1 MADHNTENTGKTKSG
16 AKKIVIAAIAAA
28 VIILIAA
35 GIVVGKKIIEPMK
48 AYNAAVA
55 LMDAGKYGDAI
66 DAFKA
71 LDGYKDSTE
80 KITLCETGIL
90 DNEYAAAL
98 ALMDEGMFAEAIAAF
113 EKLDYKDS
121 AEKIEECKTA
131 ITDSKYNEALAL
143 MSTGQY
149 KEAGDILKALEYKDS
164 AEKFEECRAA
174 APYDLTEIGDIITF
188 GKFEQDYDFENG
200 AEPISWRVLDKQD
213 GKVLIITEKALE
225 KMPFFAIYWKRSY
238 IGAYL
243 DSAFL
248 YDFTPEEKAMIVET
262 TVTADKHP
270 DYIGTDQG
278 SDTINK
284 LFLLSVEEAEKYFED
299 DADRVCYATPYL
311 EHVSAKEYAIHAGSC
326 VEADMTCDWW
336 LRTACMNRGTAVIAN
351 IDPSGGINMS
361 THGCRLALRPA
372 CWIQMEG

>member
-1 MADHNTENTGKTKSG
+1 MTEPETRNTEKSKSG
-16 AKKIVIAAIAAA
+16 VSKTVLAVIAAV

-35 GIVVGKKIIEPMK
+35 GVVVGKKIMGPMK
-48 AYNAAVA
+48 DYNAAVA
-55 LMDAGKYGDAI
+55 LMDAGQYESAI

-71 LDGYKDSTE
+71 LDGYKDSAE
-80 KITLCETGIL
+80 KIAQCETGIL

-98 ALMDEGMFAEAIAAF
+98 ALMDEGKFEEAIAAF

-121 AEKIEECKTA
+121 AEKIEECKAA
-131 ITDSKYNEALAL
+131 ITDKNYNEALAL
-143 MSTGQY
+143 MSKGEY
-149 KEAGDILKALEYKDS
+149 IEAGKILKTLDYKDS
-164 AEKFEECRAA
+164 AEKYEECKAT
-174 APYDLTEIGDIITF
+174 APYDFTEIGDIITF
-188 GKFEQDYDFENG
+188 GKFEQDYDLENG
-200 AEPISWRVLDKQD
+200 PEPITWRVLDKQD
-213 GKVLIITEKALE
+213 GKVLIITENALE
-225 KMPFFAIYWKRSY
+225 KMPFFAIYWKRST

-248 YDFTPEEKAMIVET
+248 YDFTPEEKEMIVET

-278 SDTINK
+278 ADTVNK
-284 LFLLSVEEAEKYFED
+284 LFLLSVDEVEKYFID

-326 VEADMTCDWW
+326 VEADMTCSWW
-336 LRTACMNRGTAVIAN
+336 LRTACSNKWGAVIAN
-351 IDPSGGINMS
+351 IDSNGRLNAS